1 MGVVFGATPSQM
13 SMLSFLHNI
22 HSAGGWALLIESGL
36 EGSAQEWKI
45 KVSQEVQDL
54 CLSNL
59 EFQECFCNVVNPQ
72 NCQNQISH
80 KYQLITSHLQV
91 QKITPLGANIIRFWL
106 LIGA

>member
-45 KVSQEVQDL
+45 KVSQEV
-54 CLSNL
+54 
-59 EFQECFCNVVNPQ
+59 
-72 NCQNQISH
+72 
-80 KYQLITSHLQV
+80 
-91 QKITPLGANIIRFWL
+91 
-106 LIGA
+106 